1 MKLIFLITLTT
12 AITSQ
17 ALSQYCMS
25 GGPTSTIDSN
35 IESVTLVGESGSI
48 NYTGCPGVLGV
59 EIHSSETV
67 FLDAGSNYT
76 ANIQFG
82 TCGGSFSGVGEAW
95 IDFNNDGIFSPSESI
110 GTWTGMPPTAVSNF
124 TFNVPFGAPT
134 GLTKMRV
141 IQGENLSMPINP
153 CASFTW
159 GSATDFN
166 VYIQNGVDCS
176 GYIGD
181 DFTNPRLVNSF
192 PFSEIYDNS
201 VCYTNQNLV
210 YNSPD
215 VFYRI
220 IPSPGMTSVLV
231 SLCGSAFDTFLT
243 VLDENMDVIAI
254 NDDNISCGTQ
264 SEILVSTIGHDTLFA
279 IVEGWG
285 STSGEYTINISQG
298 TLSVSA
304 IENSKHHIY
313 PNPSKDVFVISE
325 SYEGMIRIVD
335 LNGQTIRTQN
345 VNPNDNIDV
354 SNLDSGIYFIYLNDD
369 SNYKLIKL

>member
-17 ALSQYCMS
+17 GLSQYCMS
-25 GGPTSTIDSN
+25 GGPTNTADSN

-67 FLDAGSNYT
+67 FLNAGSNYT
-76 ANIQFG
+76 TNIQFG
-82 TCGGSFSGVGEAW
+82 TCGGNFSGAGEAW
-95 IDFNNDGIFSPSESI
+95 IDFNNDNIFSPGESI
-110 GTWTGMPPTAVSNF
+110 GTWTGVPPTAVSNF
-124 TFNVPFGAPT
+124 IFNVPFGATT

-141 IQGENLSMPINP
+141 IQGENLTIPINP
-153 CASFTW
+153 CAIFTW

-201 VCYTNQNLV
+201 ICYTNQNLV

-220 IPSPGMTSVLV
+220 IPNPGMTSVLV
-231 SLCGSAFDTFLT
+231 SLCGSSFDTFLT

-254 NDDNISCGTQ
+254 NDDNINCGTQ
-264 SEILVSTIGHDTLFA
+264 SEILVSTIGHDSLYV

-285 STSGEYTINISQG
+285 STSGQYTINISQG
-298 TLSVSA
+298 ALSASSLD
-304 IENSKHHIY
+304 NSNYHIY
-313 PNPSKDVFVISE
+313 PNPAKDFLIISE
-325 SYEGMIRIVD
+325 SYEGMIRILD
-335 LNGQTIRTQN
+335 FKGQTIRTQK
-345 VNPNDNIDV
+345 VNPNENIDV
-354 SNLDSGIYFIYLNDD
+354 RNLESGIYFIYLSDD
-369 SNYKLIKL
+369 FCYKLNKL